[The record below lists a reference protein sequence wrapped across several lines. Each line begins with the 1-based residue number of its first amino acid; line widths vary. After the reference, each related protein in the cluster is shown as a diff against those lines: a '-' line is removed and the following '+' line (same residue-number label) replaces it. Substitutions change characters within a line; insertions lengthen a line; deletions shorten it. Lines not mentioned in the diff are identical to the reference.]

1 MVTGAYAY
9 YECDLYKRYEV
20 YGALLLGVTAALQ
33 KNGYQEHGG
42 KLHKYLCYCVCVCVC
57 VFVCVC
63 ACACVCVCVCVR
75 VCVYMCIHVCLRV
88 ILVVLSTYIKQLFSL
103 L

>member
-33 KNGYQEHGG
+33 KSGYQEHGG
-42 KLHKYLCYCVCVCVC
+42 KLHKYFIPVMCCVC
-57 VFVCVC
+57 F
-63 ACACVCVCVCVR
+63 
-75 VCVYMCIHVCLRV
+75 YH
-88 ILVVLSTYIKQLFSL
+88 QLNGHKFCH
-103 L
+103 

>member
-33 KNGYQEHGG
+33 KSGYQEHGG
-42 KLHKYLCYCVCVCVC
+42 KLHKYFLCVCG
-57 VFVCVC
+57 
-63 ACACVCVCVCVR
+63 
-75 VCVYMCIHVCLRV
+75 
-88 ILVVLSTYIKQLFSL
+88 VVLCGVVYVLPLNLSVISFPC
-103 L
+103 